1 MITPLKRKVMALTL
15 LPLILSYFFI
25 AIANCAS
32 VIHLSQTEN
41 SLSPA
46 SVAMVSTSPTPEPKI
61 FSTYWDAP
69 PGVITQSPT
78 IIVLSP
84 KENDTYSTGN
94 VSLQVNVGSEFWVI
108 NSIYYEAD
116 WREGIHRIFTVQDQP
131 NMEWALR
138 TSLTVNFTGVP
149 NGSHSI
155 TVYAN
160 LHNHEQ
166 GASTVHFTTNAP
178 LPRISGLSI
187 ENRTYYTRDLS
198 LDFSVDKP
206 TSWLGYSLDG
216 DANITIMG
224 NKTLQG
230 LSYGQHSIIVYANDT
245 IGNFGSSEKIYF
257 SVSQESFPIVLVAI
271 AFGTSLCIIGISLVF
286 YFRKRNSQRKP
297 FFLK

>member
-1 MITPLKRKVMALTL
+1 MMAPLKRKVMALML
-15 LPLILSYFFI
+15 LPLILSYSFTTI
-25 AIANCAS
+25 ADCVS
-32 VIHLSQTEN
+32 VINPSQTEN
-41 SLSPA
+41 CLSLA
-46 SVAMVSTSPTPEPKI
+46 SVALVSTSPTPEPKI

-84 KENDTYSTGN
+84 QENDTYSTDD
-94 VSLQVNVGSEFWVI
+94 VSLQVNVGSENWVI

-131 NMEWALR
+131 NLEWALR

-160 LHNHEQ
+160 LHNHEH
-166 GASTVHFTTNAP
+166 GSSTVHFTTNAP

-187 ENRTYYTRDLS
+187 ENRTYYTRDLP
-198 LDFSVDKP
+198 LEFTVDKP

-216 DANITIMG
+216 DENITIME
-224 NKTLQG
+224 NKNLQG

-245 IGNFGSSEKIYF
+245 SGNFGSSEKIYF
-257 SVSQESFPIVLVAI
+257 SVSQEAFPIVLVAI
-271 AFGTSLCIIGISLVF
+271 AFGTSFCIIGIGLVI
-286 YFRKRNSQRKP
+286 YFRKRNR
-297 FFLK
+297 